1 MLNREIVIL
10 LLTHTIGI
18 IAGYFIGRYFK
29 KKNDGDWQAKYEATQ
44 EELKQLK
51 KEHKQE
57 KKQAN
62 RVRQE
67 RDKLKEE
74 LQKLNLAHKELQQQ
88 ADRATADLVEKSEI
102 VKRQEIDYE
111 RLRNQFENL
120 EKAHTK
126 LKERYDTDM
135 HDSKNWKSKRTEMLR
150 EIDTYKSK
158 WTRAEQE
165 KTKVQNRLSDY
176 MQQINDY
183 ELLKKTHRTLS
194 ITHKKTKSDLSYWEQ
209 RHYDAHQ
216 ELTVAME
223 TIEIQRKENL
233 EFKQLLKGA
242 ALNEQN
248 LMKQIGNFKT
258 KFVDTHNKYQALIK
272 NQEGVS

>member
-1 MLNREIVIL
+1 MLNREILIL

-18 IAGYFIGRYFK
+18 VAGYFIGRYFK
-29 KKNDGDWQAKYEATQ
+29 KKNETDWQAKYEATQ
-44 EELKQLK
+44 EEFKHLK
-51 KEHKQE
+51 KEYKQE
-57 KKQAN
+57 KKQMN
-62 RVRQE
+62 RVKQE
-67 RDKLKEE
+67 RDKSKEGLEKLNIAHEE
-74 LQKLNLAHKELQQQ
+74 LKQQ
-88 ADRATADLVEKSEI
+88 ADTATTNLLEKREI
-102 VKRQEIDYE
+102 IKKHEIDYE

-126 LKERYDTDM
+126 LKERYDVDM
-135 HDSKNWKSKRTEMLR
+135 HDSKNWKSKRTELLR
-150 EIDTYKSK
+150 EIDTYKGK
-158 WTRAEQE
+158 WTRSEQE
-165 KTKVQNRLSDY
+165 KTKTQHRLNDY

-272 NQEGVS
+272 SKV

>member
-1 MLNREIVIL
+1 MQNREIFIL
-10 LLTHTIGI
+10 LLTHAIGI

-29 KKNDGDWQAKYEATQ
+29 KKNESDWRAKYEATH
-44 EELKQLK
+44 EEYKQLK
-51 KEHKQE
+51 KQYKQE
-57 KKQAN
+57 KKQMN
-62 RVRQE
+62 RVKQE
-67 RDKLKEE
+67 HDKLKEE
-74 LQKLNLAHKELQQQ
+74 HEKLNVAYEELKQQ
-88 ADRATADLVEKSEI
+88 ADTATTNLLEKREVI
-102 VKRQEIDYE
+102 KKQEIDYE

-135 HDSKNWKSKRTEMLR
+135 HDSKNWKSKRTELLR

-158 WTRAEQE
+158 WTRTEQE
-165 KTKVQNRLSDY
+165 KAKIQHRLNDY
-176 MQQINDY
+176 MQQINEY
-183 ELLKKTHRTLS
+183 ELLKKTHRTLAV
-194 ITHKKTKSDLSYWEQ
+194 THKKTKSDLTYWEQ
-209 RHYDAHQ
+209 KHYDAHQ

-242 ALNEQN
+242 ELTEQN
-248 LMKQIGNFKT
+248 LLKQIGNFKT

-272 NQEGVS
+272 DNA